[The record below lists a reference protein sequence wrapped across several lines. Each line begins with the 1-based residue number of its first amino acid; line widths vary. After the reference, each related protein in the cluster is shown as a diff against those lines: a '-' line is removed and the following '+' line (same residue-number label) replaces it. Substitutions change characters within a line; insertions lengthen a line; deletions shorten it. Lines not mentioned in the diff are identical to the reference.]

1 MELLFRLWNKIT
13 RNVERAQDE
22 YVLRRDEFKRESG
35 DLSEQFLE
43 IIVENSSKD
52 EIVDRIFE
60 LYSYEEY
67 KSLLDMVRRFKRP
80 KKGQREGSCD
90 KTP

>member
-13 RNVERAQDE
+13 RNAERAQDE